1 MAPVIAIVGGGI
13 TGLSAA
19 YYLQRS
25 RPDARIVLYES
36 RARLGGNIRTE
47 HEQGFLF
54 DAGPDSFLRTKP
66 WALELCNELG
76 LESELTG
83 TRPAGRAVFLAH
95 GGSLEQMPE
104 GLVLGVPTR
113 VRPILGA
120 RTMSLP
126 GKLRMLCELLL
137 PENFGRRAP
146 VQPTDDES
154 LTTFIT
160 RRFGEE
166 AAAALGTPL
175 LAGIYAGDAREL
187 SIQATFPHL
196 VELEARYG
204 SVIRGLIQAQ
214 LEPSERVAA
223 RTLRGRLQEAR
234 AWLKKPPPSNATTS
248 PFVSLRGGMG
258 RLIAAL
264 RASLA
269 PGTLR
274 LGVTVEALVRSD
286 RPRGWSICSADERLE
301 ADRVLLATPA
311 RVAAQILPEGALAR
325 ELAAIQYAST
335 ATVFF
340 GIDTANLRRPLEGS
354 GFIVPPGEGGLLA
367 GTWVSSKWDGR
378 APPGTALVRA
388 FLGGVGSDLDVRRE
402 SDETLLETA
411 RFELSRLMGPLGPAR
426 VTRIYRHILANPQ
439 PTVGHGARLARI
451 EQQRAALPGLH
462 LAGAAYDG
470 VSISDCVRQARAAVD
485 GIVASL

>member
-19 YYLQRS
+19 YFLQRS

-36 RARLGGNIRTE
+36 RARLGGNIHTE
-47 HEQGFLF
+47 REQGFLF
-54 DAGPDSFLRTKP
+54 DAGPDSFLRAKP
-66 WALELCNELG
+66 WALELCKELG
-76 LESELTG
+76 LEGELTG
-83 TRPAGRAVFLAH
+83 TRPEGRAVFLAH
-95 GGSLEQMPE
+95 SGSLERMPE

-113 VRPILGA
+113 VRPILSA
-120 RTMSLP
+120 RSMSLP

-137 PENFGRRAP
+137 PENFGRRAKGP
-146 VQPTDDES
+146 HSADES
-154 LTTFIT
+154 LATFIG
-160 RRFGEE
+160 RRFGTE
-166 AAAALGTPL
+166 AATALGTPL
-175 LAGIYAGDAREL
+175 LAGIYAGDAQEL

-196 VELEARYG
+196 PELEARYG

-214 LEPSERVAA
+214 LEPKERVAA
-223 RTLRGRLQEAR
+223 ATLQARLQEAR
-234 AWLKKPPPSNATTS
+234 AWLKKPAPTAAAAS

-264 RASLA
+264 RARLA

-274 LGVTVEALVRSD
+274 LGVTVDALERS
-286 RPRGWSICSADERLE
+286 PEKRGWSLAAADERI
-301 ADRVLLATPA
+301 AVDAVLVATPS
-311 RVAAQILPEGALAR
+311 RVAAQILPQGALAS
-325 ELAAIQYAST
+325 ELATIRYAST
-335 ATVFF
+335 ATVFL
-340 GIDTANLRRPLEGS
+340 GVDTQNLRRPLEGS

-388 FLGGVGSDLDVRRE
+388 FLGGVQSDIDVSRE
-402 SDETLLETA
+402 SDQALLEIA
-411 RFELSRLMGPLGPAR
+411 RFELSRLMGPLGQAR
-426 VTRIYRHILANPQ
+426 VTRVYRHILASPQ
-439 PTVGHGARLARI
+439 PTIGHGARLARI
-451 EQQRAALPGLH
+451 KQQLAALPGLH